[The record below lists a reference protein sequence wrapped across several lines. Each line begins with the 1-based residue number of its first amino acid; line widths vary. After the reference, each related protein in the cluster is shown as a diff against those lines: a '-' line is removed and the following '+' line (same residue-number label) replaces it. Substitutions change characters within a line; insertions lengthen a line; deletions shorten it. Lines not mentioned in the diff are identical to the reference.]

1 MLNPKSHLI
10 NTNVSKPTSNIYK
23 KKKKKKKKEEEEE
36 ANKEKK
42 TDFFVGFWRRMRKSK
57 VLNLETT
64 FAILRIV

>member
-1 MLNPKSHLI
+1 MSLNLHQI
-10 NTNVSKPTSNIYK
+10 FK
-23 KKKKKKKKEEEEE
+23 KKKKKKKKKKEEEEEEEEE